1 MTANKTSLGVLAA
14 GAALTLTVTACGGE
28 ADSAADEGGLTP
40 VTVGVLPI
48 TAVAPLYLG
57 VEQGLFEEQGLD
69 VTIETGGGGATTV
82 PRVVSGELDFAFGN
96 LASVIIA
103 REQGLP
109 LTLVA
114 NGMTTTGDAATD
126 YSALVVPPDSDVTG
140 AADLDGA
147 TVAIDNLNNI
157 GDTSVRNSVR
167 VDGGDPTDLEFIELA
182 FPDMPSA
189 LSNGQVDAAWVVEP
203 FLTIA
208 LEQGATEIA
217 GNFVDLHEDLSV
229 AAYFTGEE
237 LIQGDPETVDAFSE
251 AMDASLTY
259 AEDNPE
265 ETAQILTTY
274 TEIDEAIID
283 DLRWPRFP
291 TDIDGDAVA
300 TLADLMVTDGIIDAD
315 PDLDTLIR

>member
-1 MTANKTSLGVLAA
+1 M
-14 GAALTLTVTACGGE
+14 
-28 ADSAADEGGLTP
+28 
-40 VTVGVLPI
+40 
-48 TAVAPLYLG
+48 
-57 VEQGLFEEQGLD
+57 
-69 VTIETGGGGATTV
+69 TIETGGGGATTV

-96 LASVIIA
+96 LASLIIA

-109 LTLVA
+109 LTVVA
-114 NGMTTTGDAATD
+114 NGMTTTGDADTD

-140 AADLDGA
+140 AAELEGA

-189 LSNGQVDAAWVVEP
+189 LGNGQVDAAWVVEP

-217 GNFVDLHEDLSV
+217 GNFVDLHQDLSI

-237 LIQGDPETVDAFSE
+237 LIQEDPETVDAFTE
-251 AMDASLTY
+251 AMNASLAY
-259 AEDNPE
+259 AEENPQ

-274 TEIDEAIID
+274 TEINEEIID

-291 TDIDGDAVA
+291 TTIDTEAVA
-300 TLADLMVTDGIIDAD
+300 TLADLMVTDGLIDAG

>member
-1 MTANKTSLGVLAA
+1 MTAIKTRALAI
-14 GAALTLTVTACGGE
+14 GAILALTATACGAGE
-28 ADSAADEGGLTP
+28 EATDESGLTP

-96 LASVIIA
+96 LASIIIA

-109 LTLVA
+109 LTVVA
-114 NGMTTTGDAATD
+114 NGMTTTGDADTD

-140 AADLDGA
+140 AADLEGA

-167 VDGGDPTDLEFIELA
+167 VDGGDPADLEFIELA

-189 LSNGQVDAAWVVEP
+189 LGNGQVDAAWVVEP

-217 GNFVDLHEDLSV
+217 GNFVDLHQDLSI

-237 LIQGDPETVDAFSE
+237 LIQEDPETVDAFTE
-251 AMDASLTY
+251 AMNASLAY
-259 AEDNPE
+259 AEENPE
-265 ETAQILTTY
+265 ETEQILTTY
-274 TEIDEAIID
+274 TEINEEIID

-291 TDIDGDAVA
+291 STIDTDAVA
-300 TLADLMVTDGIIDAD
+300 TLADLMVTDGLIDAD